1 MDFAVRQQSVRERI
15 TPSDHRC
22 PQCRE
27 QALML
32 QRRHVS
38 PARLGDP
45 VVTEFYDCDC
55 CEASYKY
62 SPANDSWRTIATY

>member
-1 MDFAVRQQSVRERI
+1 MDFAIRQSTSRERI
-15 TPSDHRC
+15 TASTHRC

-38 PARLGDP
+38 PERLGEP
-45 VVTEFYDCDC
+45 LVTEFYDCDC
-55 CEASYKY
+55 CDARYKY
-62 SPANDSWRTIATY
+62 SPKDDKWREI